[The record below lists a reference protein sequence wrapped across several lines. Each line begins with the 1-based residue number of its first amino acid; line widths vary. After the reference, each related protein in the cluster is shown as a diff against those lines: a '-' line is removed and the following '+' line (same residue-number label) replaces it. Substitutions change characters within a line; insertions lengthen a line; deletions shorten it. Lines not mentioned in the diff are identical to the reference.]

1 MVLRLISPHSHELA
15 NSLNSK
21 VSCPFQNNTWKIP
34 SSFRRI
40 MPDVVLQIEKVV
52 LPMDDCEDKLILE
65 ATLDGTFSI
74 S

>member
-1 MVLRLISPHSHELA
+1 M
-15 NSLNSK
+15 NSK
-21 VSCPFQNNTWKIP
+21 VSCLFQNNTWKIP
-34 SSFRRI
+34 SSFHRI